1 MAGCFR
7 VWYTE
12 RERGRKRGREREHAL
27 PRACWRTWGM
37 VTRLRPLPAFAYAHS
52 LLPAPFLRWRSTPP
66 PSLPVLL
73 APSPLP
79 SPPPAPPS
87 FPPVAPPPL
96 RTPPPAHPLLLSTF
110 LLLSADEGIA
120 TLAIFWKYFVI
131 LAWGVGVAPLLRD
144 CVLGVRGGG
153 ETKVATT

>member
-1 MAGCFR
+1 MA
-7 VWYTE
+7 T
-12 RERGRKRGREREHAL
+12 L
-27 PRACWRTWGM
+27 SP
-37 VTRLRPLPAFAYAHS
+37 PL
-52 LLPAPFLRWRSTPP
+52 
-66 PSLPVLL
+66 LL
-73 APSPLP
+73 API
-79 SPPPAPPS
+79 
-87 FPPVAPPPL
+87 PPVQV
-96 RTPPPAHPLLLSTF
+96 RTLLAYRNTRVRYELLLSTF